1 MGKNSFKPEDF
12 CRKNAEIGVA
22 VFGNINIDTLIL
34 VEELPQKSLESNAM
48 SFSVSGGGSAANTA
62 VALARLGVPSI
73 MLGAVGE
80 DLEAEIAIKELD
92 RENVITKYIQR
103 VRGERTG
110 RVWVLIDKS
119 GERTMIA
126 YRGANIK
133 IKKEFNE
140 ALIHSV
146 WLHIGG
152 GLLETALEVAAA
164 AEKKGIPVS
173 YDPGS
178 AAYLAPQR
186 LLSKIIEK
194 SNLVILNEFEY
205 KSLIKRNI
213 RLSQLFIVKKG
224 AKGSEAVVD
233 GEKIHAEGFKVKVK
247 DSTGAGD
254 AFNAAFIAA
263 LLSNFEL
270 KEALIFANAA
280 AAIKVSRLGA
290 RSSPSLEEVVEFL
303 EKEGYGKL
311 AMKVSEHYCSKR

>member
-1 MGKNSFKPEDF
+1 MGKNSFKPGGF

-22 VFGNINIDTLIL
+22 VFGNINIDTLIF
-34 VEELPQKSLESNAM
+34 VEELPQKGLESNAI

-80 DLEAEIAIKELD
+80 DLEAEIAIRELD
-92 RENVITKYIQR
+92 RENVITKYIQH
-103 VRGERTG
+103 VRGESTG
-110 RVWVLIDKS
+110 RVWVLVDKS

-126 YRGANIK
+126 YRGANTK
-133 IKKEFNE
+133 IKSEFNE
-140 ALIHSV
+140 ALKHSL

-164 AEKKGIPVS
+164 AKKKGIPIS

-194 SNLVILNEFEY
+194 SNLVILNEFEFR
-205 KSLIKRNI
+205 SLLKRNI

-224 AKGSEAVVD
+224 EKGSEAVVD
-233 GEKIHAEGFKVKVK
+233 GEKIYAEGFKVKVK

-254 AFNAAFIAA
+254 VFNAAFIAA

-290 RSSPSLEEVVEFL
+290 RSSPSLEEVAEFL